1 MDHQGSTQTL
11 TSSSI
16 LHQKEPGLLGVMV
29 DSRLGK
35 GRLKDDL
42 EHLVNLE
49 SKKMGGMEVQE
60 GGDMCI
66 LMADLC

>member
-11 TSSSI
+11 TANNT

-35 GRLKDDL
+35 GRLKDDM
-42 EHLVNLE
+42 EHLVNPE
-49 SKKMGGMEVQE
+49 SKKMGEREVQE

-66 LMADLC
+66 LVADLC

>member
-11 TSSSI
+11 TSNNI
-16 LHQKEPGLLGVMV
+16 LHQKEPGLLRVMV

-35 GRLKDDL
+35 GRLKDDM

-49 SKKMGGMEVQE
+49 SKKMGEGEVQE
-60 GGDMCI
+60 GRDMCI
-66 LMADLC
+66 LVADLC